1 MMAEVA
7 DTLPT
12 EITDA
17 LPSLKQKFLV
27 DLVNGIDVSRDYIKV
42 QKDRDGFVHRLWD
55 SFTGDSHR
63 RQAQINDLVVS
74 GLDSCFEWLGELTE
88 QLTFTNS
95 ALVQISDGLGRVKRD
110 LAIVAHHAADTRQ
123 QLNQFQ
129 QVVDRR
135 MTKLEATIRA
145 VDIRQRA
152 HQQMES
158 LFISWEAGNFSSLSP
173 AQRCFLVLSELGW
186 GVFADYCRI
195 ATAIDREQILQD
207 LRNRLTIQLMRDS
220 GKGRDERVDA
230 TLWLQNDL
238 QGYGLP
244 QDRQR
249 ALAHDYQ
256 QALRYLGDRLDPQEQ
271 GLNWFVVNGGDDR
284 PTKVPFIMDATR
296 LVKGMTRE
304 LIWDGRFYVG

>member
-1 MMAEVA
+1 MAELA

-12 EITDA
+12 EITVA

-27 DLVNGIDVSRDYIKV
+27 DLVNGIDVSRDHIKV
-42 QKDRDGFVHRLWD
+42 QKDRDRFMQRLWD

-95 ALVQISDGLGRVKRD
+95 ALVQISDSLGRVKRD

-135 MTKLEATIRA
+135 MTELEATIRV
-145 VDIRQRA
+145 VDMRQRA
-152 HQQMES
+152 HQQMD
-158 LFISWEAGNFSSLSP
+158 FMFNCWGAGNFSSLAP

-186 GVFADYCRI
+186 GVFADYFRI
-195 ATAIDREQILQD
+195 ATKTDREQIIQD
-207 LRNRLTIQLMRDS
+207 LRNRLTIRLMLDS
-220 GKGRDERVDA
+220 GRDGDERVDA
-230 TLWLQNDL
+230 TLWLHSEL
-238 QGYGLP
+238 QSQALL
-244 QDRQR
+244 QKSHR

-256 QALRYLGDRLDPQEQ
+256 QALRYLGDRLDPQEH
-271 GLNWFVVNGGDDR
+271 GFNWFVVNGGDNR
-284 PTKVPFIMDATR
+284 PPKVPFIMDAKR
-296 LVKGMTRE
+296 LVEGMVSE
-304 LIWDGRFYVG
+304 LIWDGTFYVG